1 MYGAL
6 VPDAGVTP
14 IMETDLAREW
24 SANQRVLLVEA
35 PGPRRDKLAEALRHV
50 GFLTEAVGTGEIAL
64 ELVHAWHPRL
74 ILLDASLLANFD
86 LEVRRKI
93 CEVAEGITICFE
105 PNREQLLGMD
115 EAIQTSNETRS
126 QGEMCSLIGHVGM
139 AGAKG
144 AVNSIR
150 GEIQEV
156 GPLTI
161 EESKRVVFVRG
172 QRTHLR
178 KIEYDILLA
187 LVSPPGQIRT
197 RRELLNVVWRDHQP
211 QNSKN
216 LDVHMGRLR
225 QKIELDRRTPS
236 LIITVRGV
244 GFFFDA
250 DAPDSP

>member
-150 GEIQEV
+150 
-156 GPLTI
+156 
-161 EESKRVVFVRG
+161 VR
-172 QRTHLR
+172 L
-178 KIEYDILLA
+178 
-187 LVSPPGQIRT
+187 
-197 RRELLNVVWRDHQP
+197 
-211 QNSKN
+211 
-216 LDVHMGRLR
+216 
-225 QKIELDRRTPS
+225 
-236 LIITVRGV
+236 
-244 GFFFDA
+244 
-250 DAPDSP
+250 